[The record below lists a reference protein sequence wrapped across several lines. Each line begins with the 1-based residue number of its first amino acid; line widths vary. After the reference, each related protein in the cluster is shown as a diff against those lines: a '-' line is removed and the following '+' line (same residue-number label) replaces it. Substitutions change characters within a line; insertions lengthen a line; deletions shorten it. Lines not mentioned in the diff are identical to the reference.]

1 MIEFHKIY
9 DKMVTVPGFYMLFE
23 RKEEKMGM
31 KSFRLRRMEQYILE
45 KENVSM
51 EELCEE
57 FDMSMNTVRMDV
69 AELVKKGSVKKVYG
83 GVCSNRQNSLVPFE
97 ERKMKN
103 SDKKKAVCRAAAELV
118 DDGDIVF
125 VDSGTTAMYLTDY
138 LDENKN
144 VTVLTNNLNLIMR
157 AVPCENVQVIC
168 LPGILERKT
177 NSFVS
182 AETGKILARYN
193 IKKAFFAA
201 TGVTESGDVTNSS
214 SLEYEIKREAMN
226 NSEHSYLLLDSSK
239 YGKSALLT
247 FAHIS
252 DMERVFVDEEAGTP
266 LLSICERYN
275 VNVTKVNVTE

>member
-1 MIEFHKIY
+1 
-9 DKMVTVPGFYMLFE
+9 
-23 RKEEKMGM
+23 MGM

-51 EELCEE
+51 EELCTE
-57 FDMSMNTVRMDV
+57 FDMSMNTVRLDV
-69 AELVKKGSVKKVYG
+69 AALVKKGSVKKVYG

-103 SDKKKAVCRAAAELV
+103 SEKKKAVCRAGAELV
-118 DDGDIVF
+118 EDGDIIY
-125 VDSGTTAMYLTDY
+125 VDSGTTVMYLTDY
-138 LDENKN
+138 LDKHKN
-144 VTVLTNNLNLIMR
+144 VTILTNNLNVIMR
-157 AVPCENVQVIC
+157 AVPFEHLQVIC

-201 TGVTESGDVTNSS
+201 TGVTENGDVTNSS
-214 SLEYEIKREAMN
+214 SLEYEIKREAMR
-226 NSEHSYLLLDSSK
+226 NSEHKYLLLDSSK

-247 FAHIS
+247 YAHIA
-252 DMERVFVDEEAGTP
+252 DMDKVIADKEMNPGLKELCAK
-266 LLSICERYN
+266 YN
-275 VNVTKVNVTE
+275 VALEKVNIEE

>member
-1 MIEFHKIY
+1 
-9 DKMVTVPGFYMLFE
+9 
-23 RKEEKMGM
+23 MGM

-51 EELCEE
+51 EELCTE

-69 AELVKKGSVKKVYG
+69 AALVKKGSVKKVYG

-103 SDKKKAVCRAAAELV
+103 SEKKKAVCRSAAELV
-118 DDGDIVF
+118 EDGDIIYI
-125 VDSGTTAMYLTDY
+125 DSGTTTMYLTDY
-138 LDENKN
+138 LDNQKN
-144 VTVLTNNLNLIMR
+144 ITVLTNNLNVIMR
-157 AVPCENVQVIC
+157 AVPYENIQVIC

-201 TGVTESGDVTNSS
+201 TGITENGDITNSS
-214 SLEYEIKREAMN
+214 SLEYEIKREAMQ
-226 NSEHSYLLLDSSK
+226 NSEHKYLLLDSSK

-247 FAHIS
+247 YAHIG
-252 DMERVFVDEEAGTP
+252 DMEMVIADEEMGDG
-266 LLSICERYN
+266 LNDLCDRYN
-275 VNVTKVNVTE
+275 VKKRIAEMEEY

>member
-1 MIEFHKIY
+1 
-9 DKMVTVPGFYMLFE
+9 
-23 RKEEKMGM
+23 MGM

-103 SDKKKAVCRAAAELV
+103 SEKKKAVCKAAAGLV
-118 DDGDIVF
+118 DDGDIIF
-125 VDSGTTAMYLTDY
+125 VDSGTTTMYLTDY
-138 LDENKN
+138 LDKHKN

-157 AVPCENVQVIC
+157 AVPFENVQVIC

-201 TGVTESGDVTNSS
+201 TGVTENGDVTNSS
-214 SLEYEIKREAMN
+214 SLEYEIKREAMR
-226 NSEHSYLLLDSSK
+226 NSEKKFLLLDSSK

-247 FAHIS
+247 YAHLG
-252 DMERVFVDEEAGTP
+252 DMDRVIADEEMPVA
-266 LLSICERYN
+266 LSELCERYN
-275 VNVTKVNVTE
+275 APVIKVKIED

>member
-1 MIEFHKIY
+1 
-9 DKMVTVPGFYMLFE
+9 
-23 RKEEKMGM
+23 MGM

-51 EELCEE
+51 EELCTE
-57 FDMSMNTVRMDV
+57 FDVSMNTVRLDV
-69 AELVKKGSVKKVYG
+69 ASLVEKGSIKKVYG

-103 SDKKKAVCRAAAELV
+103 NDKKKALCRAAATLV
-118 DDGDIVF
+118 EDGDIIF
-125 VDSGTTAMYLTDY
+125 VDSGTTVMYLADY
-138 LDENKN
+138 LDKHNN
-144 VTVLTNNLNLIMR
+144 VTILTNNLNVIMR
-157 AVPCENVQVIC
+157 AVPYENLQVIC

-201 TGVTESGDVTNSS
+201 TGVTENGDVTNSS
-214 SLEYEIKREAMN
+214 SLEYEIKSEAML
-226 NSEHSYLLLDSSK
+226 NSVHKYLLLDSSK

-247 FAHIS
+247 YAHIA
-252 DMERVFVDEEAGTP
+252 DMEKILVDKEMNPALQE
-266 LLSICERYN
+266 LCDKYN
-275 VNVTKVNVTE
+275 VKLEKVSISE

>member
-1 MIEFHKIY
+1 
-9 DKMVTVPGFYMLFE
+9 
-23 RKEEKMGM
+23 MGM

-51 EELCEE
+51 EELCTE

-69 AELVKKGSVKKVYG
+69 AALVKKGSVKKVYG

-103 SDKKKAVCRAAAELV
+103 SESKKSVCRAATKLV
-118 DDGDIVF
+118 DDGDIIYI
-125 VDSGTTAMYLTDY
+125 DSGTTAMYMTDY
-138 LDENKN
+138 LDKHKN
-144 VTVLTNNLNLIMR
+144 VTILTNNLNVIMR
-157 AVPCENVQVIC
+157 AVPYENIQVIC

-201 TGVTESGDVTNSS
+201 TGVTENGDVTNSS
-214 SLEYEIKREAMN
+214 SLEYEINREAMQ
-226 NSEHSYLLLDSSK
+226 NSEHKYLLMDSSK

-247 FAHIS
+247 YAHIS
-252 DMERVFVDEEAGTP
+252 DMEKVITDKYSNPDLQE
-266 LLSICERYN
+266 LCNRYN
-275 VNVTKVNVTE
+275 VALEKVAVEE

>member
-1 MIEFHKIY
+1 
-9 DKMVTVPGFYMLFE
+9 
-23 RKEEKMGM
+23 MGM

-69 AELVKKGSVKKVYG
+69 AALVKKGSVKKVYG

-103 SDKKKAVCRAAAELV
+103 IEKKRSVCKAAAELV
-118 DDGDIVF
+118 DDGDIIF

-138 LDENKN
+138 LDQHKN

-157 AVPCENVQVIC
+157 AVPYENIQVIC

-182 AETGKILARYN
+182 AETGKILERYN

-201 TGVTESGDVTNSS
+201 TGVMENGDVTNSS
-214 SLEYEIKREAMN
+214 SLEYEIKREAMK
-226 NSEHSYLLLDSSK
+226 NSEHAYLLLDSGK
-239 YGKSALLT
+239 FGKSALLT

-252 DMERVFVDEEAGTP
+252 DMERVIVDEEMGQELQT
-266 LLSICERYN
+266 LCERFN
-275 VNVTKVNVTE
+275 VAVTKVKTEE

>member
-1 MIEFHKIY
+1 
-9 DKMVTVPGFYMLFE
+9 
-23 RKEEKMGM
+23 MGM

-51 EELCEE
+51 EALCEE

-103 SDKKKAVCRAAAELV
+103 SEKKKSVCKVAAELV

-125 VDSGTTAMYLTDY
+125 VDSGTTTMYLIDY
-138 LDENKN
+138 LDKHKN
-144 VTVLTNNLNLIMR
+144 VTVLTNNLNVIMR
-157 AVPCENVQVIC
+157 AVPFENVQVIC

-201 TGVTESGDVTNSS
+201 TGVTENGDVTNSS
-214 SLEYEIKREAMN
+214 SLEYEIKREALD
-226 NSEHSYLLLDSSK
+226 NSEYAYLLLDSSK

-252 DMERVFVDEEAGTP
+252 DMDRVIVDEEINSAIFP
-266 LLSICERYN
+266 LCEKYN
-275 VNVTKVNVTE
+275 VAVTKVKAER